1 KHHPKPSLLKENKS
15 VSDDNGAS
23 RAWILWSRADASRG
37 GLASPQIHQ
46 IETVEL
52 GGLRSSVSL
61 VGLAPQVRWSTD
73 LEWVDEIYLLDPG
86 VLVLVLD
93 RQDETDRCLPVFL
106 PRPRC
111 PSSYGLRRW
120 ISPALIPNESSL
132 EGCSSS
138 CAFFAPDDLFIPAI
152 SASLVPFYCGS
163 QRIQILHDNIILK
176 LHCTHLKVR
185 FGIST
190 KFVDHAGRP
199 KLSFVVD
206 GPPKVCD
213 VLDECDRVAQRLFL
227 QSSSTSD
234 WRPLVTRKNG
244 YWNFPT
250 IRIRIPTLV
259 TGEGASYATEIYQ
272 KEAVSGAEQKLSFSR
287 FHAAELDALFTPGKF
302 IDAFISLD
310 PFDYQQNAGIRLV
323 AEKVVIRLP

>member
-1 KHHPKPSLLKENKS
+1 SLPHSPPFSPPNTHASSSRRHHPQNKHHPKPSLLKENKS

-37 GLASPQIHQ
+37 GLALPQIHQ

-120 ISPALIPNESSL
+120 ISPALIPNDQL
-132 EGCSSS
+132 G
-138 CAFFAPDDLFIPAI
+138 
-152 SASLVPFYCGS
+152 V
-163 QRIQILHDNIILK
+163 
-176 LHCTHLKVR
+176 
-185 FGIST
+185 
-190 KFVDHAGRP
+190 
-199 KLSFVVD
+199 
-206 GPPKVCD
+206 
-213 VLDECDRVAQRLFL
+213 
-227 QSSSTSD
+227 STSESYYKLAWIED
-234 WRPLVTRKNG
+234 
-244 YWNFPT
+244 NFT
-250 IRIRIPTLV
+250 LNKRVLLGSLASFFVENYGRRIRVRDQI
-259 TGEGASYATEIYQ
+259 
-272 KEAVSGAEQKLSFSR
+272 
-287 FHAAELDALFTPGKF
+287 
-302 IDAFISLD
+302 
-310 PFDYQQNAGIRLV
+310 
-323 AEKVVIRLP
+323 